1 MEKKRTDCIASR
13 ALLRYEKSVGDSLL
27 LSLTFFL
34 LFGSCFA
41 LAIVGLD
48 FSLLG
53 ILLIGLPALLSMQLM
68 VLRPKKEE
76 GLSNRES
83 FLGFRLYFTFYFGV
97 YRFWLSLLKAL
108 LILVL
113 AALVSG
119 FSLFHILSVA
129 SPSFVE
135 AVSSFSS
142 LATQPETTVETLY
155 DALSSSKPL
164 LDYCNWVAVVS
175 LFFGGYWFF
184 HEIGRNTFNTY
195 VRSFLG
201 GVPSRAANAIFSDFF
216 RQERKGFYKEYY
228 KANWLAIIL
237 FALGYAGGAVFGVL
251 VMGSAS
257 YGIAFGFIAACLLL
271 SPYLPYFFY
280 VMDEIAKAKEK
291 TLVSYAIKEAEA
303 ALEMT
308 PLDDSTQQENREKL
322 QKYIADLK
330 RKIEESENEKQAE
343 MKDDSSSEDDD
354 PSLRD

>member
-1 MEKKRTDCIASR
+1 MEKRKTDIAHLALSR
-13 ALLRYEKSVGDSLL
+13 YKKSVGDSLL

-41 LAIVGLD
+41 LALVGIDL
-48 FSLLG
+48 SLLA

-68 VLRPKKEE
+68 VLRPKKED
-76 GLSNRES
+76 GPTNRES
-83 FLGFRLYFTFYFGV
+83 FMGFRLYFTFYLGV

-108 LILVL
+108 LVL
-113 AALVSG
+113 LLASLVSG
-119 FSLFHILSVA
+119 FSLFYILNSS

-142 LATQPETTVETLY
+142 LASQRGTTLESLY
-155 DALSSSKPL
+155 EFLSSSEPL
-164 LDYCNWVAVVS
+164 LSYCNWTIVIAF
-175 LFFGGYWFF
+175 FFGGYWFF

-195 VRSFLG
+195 VRSFLW

-216 RQERKGFYKEYY
+216 HQERRSFYKDYY

-237 FALGYAGGAVFGVL
+237 FVLGYAGGASFGVL

-257 YGIAFGFIAACLLL
+257 YGIAFAFIAACLLL

-280 VMDEIAKAKEK
+280 VMDEIAKAREK
-291 TLVSYAIKEAEA
+291 SLVSYALKEAEE

-308 PLDDSTQQENREKL
+308 PLDDPVQQESRERL
-322 QKYIADLK
+322 QRYVTELK
-330 RKIEESENEKQAE
+330 RKIEEKERQEENPPSEEE
-343 MKDDSSSEDDD
+343 D
-354 PSLRD
+354 PSKKD